1 MPNNESAGPVTMITG
16 GAGNLGRAVTRAFLE
31 AGHRVFVPLHKGDLQ
46 HSLDGLSQEFS
57 GRVDTCYLDLT
68 TERGAAA
75 AVREAVEWTGRLDAV
90 AHLVGGW
97 SGGALLGDTPTD
109 LWDRMMDLNL
119 RSAYLVARA
128 ALPVMAEAKGGALV
142 FVSSRAARE
151 HRARNGAYAV
161 SKSALLTM
169 TEVIAEEYGPAG
181 IRAYAV
187 LPDTLDT
194 PANRASMPDADPSSW
209 TAPETV
215 AARIVALCSGTAN
228 DPNGAAIPIYG
239 PSEAPP
245 IAAS

>member
-1 MPNNESAGPVTMITG
+1 MPNTESAGPVTMVTG

-31 AGHRVFVPLHKGDLQ
+31 AGHRVFVPLHKGDAQ
-46 HSLDGLSQEFS
+46 GSLDGLSQEFG
-57 GRVDTCYLDLT
+57 GRVDTCFLDLT

-75 AVREAVEWTGRLDAV
+75 AVKEAIEWTGRLDFV

-97 SGGALLGDTPTD
+97 SGGALLGDTPPD

-128 ALPVMAEAKGGALV
+128 ALPVMSEAQSGSLV

-151 HRARNGAYAV
+151 GRTRNGAYAV
-161 SKSALLTM
+161 SKSALITL
-169 TEVIAEEYGPAG
+169 TEVIAEEYGPSG

-194 PANRASMPDADPSSW
+194 PANRAAMPDADPGAW
-209 TAPETV
+209 TRPEAV
-215 AARIVALCSGTAN
+215 AARIVSLCSAGTSEA
-228 DPNGAAIPIYG
+228 NGASILI
-239 PSEAPP
+239 
-245 IAAS
+245 

>member
-1 MPNNESAGPVTMITG
+1 MPNNESAGPVTMVTG

-31 AGHRVFVPLHKGDLQ
+31 AGHRVFVPLHKGDAQ
-46 HSLDGLSQEFS
+46 GALDGLAHEFS

-75 AVREAVEWTGRLDAV
+75 AVREALEWTGRLDAV

-97 SGGALLGDTPTD
+97 SGGILLGDTPTD

-119 RSAYLVARA
+119 RSAYLMARA
-128 ALPVMAEAKGGALV
+128 ALPVMAEAKGGSLV

-151 HRARNGAYAV
+151 QRARNGAYAV
-161 SKSALLTM
+161 SKSALLTL

-181 IRAYAV
+181 VRAYAV

-194 PANRASMPDADPSSW
+194 RANRAAMPDADPSAW

-215 AARIVALCSGTAN
+215 AARIVALTTTTSE
-228 DPNGAAIPIYG
+228 PNGAAIPMYG
-239 PSEAPP
+239 LAG
-245 IAAS
+245 AARMPAS

>member
-16 GAGNLGRAVTRAFLE
+16 GAGNLGRSVTRAFLE
-31 AGHRVFVPLHKGDLQ
+31 AGHRVFVPLHKGDAQ
-46 HSLDGLSQEFS
+46 GALDGLAHEFS

-75 AVREAVEWTGRLDAV
+75 AVKEAVEWTGRLDCV

-97 SGGALLGDTPTD
+97 SGGALLADTPTD

-128 ALPVMAEAKGGALV
+128 ALPVMAEAQGGSLV

-151 HRARNGAYAV
+151 GRARNGAYAV
-161 SKSALLTM
+161 SKSALVTL

-194 PANRASMPDADPSSW
+194 PANRAAMPGADTSAW
-209 TAPETV
+209 TPPEAV
-215 AARIVALCSGTAN
+215 AARIVSLCSGSASE
-228 DPNGAAIPIYG
+228 PNGAAIPVYG
-239 PSEAPP
+239 PADLPP
-245 IAAS
+245 LPAS